1 MHVSMLSPRGGGR
14 PGICG
19 AFDMWLCSHPG
30 AAFKKQKPQGEPQ
43 VLNHINFLIFTTF
56 TVNFYGILRY
66 TRCYIYTFTIFV
78 CLPRDSDIYMT
89 ILEHMFEEYDYE
101 GSIEFANCISEF
113 LKISFTFNF

>member
-1 MHVSMLSPRGGGR
+1 MGRLTCGCAPTLGLLLLKRRPRV
-14 PGICG
+14 
-19 AFDMWLCSHPG
+19 
-30 AAFKKQKPQGEPQ
+30 E